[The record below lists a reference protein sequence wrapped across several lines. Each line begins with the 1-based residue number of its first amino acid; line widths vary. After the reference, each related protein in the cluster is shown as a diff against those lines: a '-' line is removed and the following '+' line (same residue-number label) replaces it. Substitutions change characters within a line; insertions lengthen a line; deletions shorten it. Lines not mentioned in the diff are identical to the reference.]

1 MTPEEQAALGA
12 DGDRYHRVN
21 YDGIGTIADPA
32 FEQMEII
39 NAVSPIR
46 SVLEIGCTTGFR
58 LEKARKTFGAR
69 GSGLDASQS
78 AIAEGK
84 ELYPDID
91 IRSGFAP
98 QDLDFWS
105 GLTFDTIVLGHL
117 LYLLPRTSL
126 FLLAAKVDSLLSE
139 GGHLIVIDFIAHCDT
154 VSSYTH
160 QESLQVFKGDPS
172 APWSWHPQY
181 FLVHRNVYPLS
192 TESSTQRETNQWQSI
207 DVLRKLSV
215 DQAFQSVIP
224 PASVHDSSTSIKSSR
239 VQQ

>member
-21 YDGIGTIADPA
+21 YEGIGTIADPA

-39 NAVSPIR
+39 NAVSPIK

-58 LEKARKTFGAR
+58 LEKARKAFGAQ
-69 GSGLDASQS
+69 GSGLDASQF
-78 AIAEGK
+78 AISEGK

-98 QDLDFWS
+98 QDLDYWS
-105 GLTFDTIVLGHL
+105 GSTFDTIVVGHL

-126 FLLAAKVDSLLSE
+126 FLLAAKVDSLLSV
-139 GGHLIVIDFIAHCDT
+139 GGHLIVIDFIAHIDT

-160 QESLQVFKGDPS
+160 QGSLKVFKGDPS

-181 FLVHRNVYPLS
+181 FLVHRNVYPLN
-192 TESSTQRETNQWQSI
+192 TKPLTQQEPNQWQSI

-215 DQAFQSVIP
+215 DQAFQGVTP
-224 PASVHDSSTSIKSSR
+224 PASVHDSATSTKSS
-239 VQQ
+239 

>member
-12 DGDRYHRVN
+12 DGDRYHQVN
-21 YDGIGTIADPA
+21 YDGIGTIGDPA
-32 FEQMEII
+32 FEQMGII
-39 NAVSPIR
+39 NAVSPIN

-58 LEKARKTFGAR
+58 LEKARKAFGAR

-78 AIAEGK
+78 AIAEGQ
-84 ELYPDID
+84 ELYPDLD
-91 IRSGFAP
+91 IRSGIAP
-98 QDLDFWS
+98 EDLDHWS
-105 GLTFDTIVLGHL
+105 GSTFDTIVVGHL

-139 GGHLIVIDFIAHCDT
+139 GGHLIVIDFIAHSDT

-160 QESLQVFKGDPS
+160 QDSLKVFKGDPS

-181 FLVHRNVYPLS
+181 FLVHRNVYPLN
-192 TESSTQRETNQWQSI
+192 TNPLTQREPNQWQSI

-215 DQAFQSVIP
+215 DQAFQSVTP
-224 PASVHDSSTSIKSSR
+224 PASVHDSATSAKSA
-239 VQQ
+239 

>member
-1 MTPEEQAALGA
+1 MTPGEQAALGA

-39 NAVSPIR
+39 NAVSPIK

-58 LEKARKTFGAR
+58 LEKARKAFGAR

-78 AIAEGK
+78 AIAEGR

-91 IRSGFAP
+91 IRLGFAP

-105 GLTFDTIVLGHL
+105 GSTFDTIVVGHL

-126 FLLAAKVDSLLSE
+126 FLLAAKVDSLLAE
-139 GGHLIVIDFIAHCDT
+139 GGHLIVIDFIAHSDT
-154 VSSYTH
+154 VSRYTH
-160 QESLQVFKGDPS
+160 QESLHVFKGDPS

-192 TESSTQRETNQWQSI
+192 TNLLTQREPNQWQSI

-215 DQAFQSVIP
+215 DQAFQSVTP
-224 PASVHDSSTSIKSSR
+224 PASVHDSATSIKSS
-239 VQQ
+239 

>member
-1 MTPEEQAALGA
+1 MTPEEQAALGV

-32 FEQMEII
+32 FEQMGII
-39 NAVSPIR
+39 NAVSPIK

-58 LEKARKTFGAR
+58 LEKARKAFGAR
-69 GSGLDASQS
+69 SSGLDASQS
-78 AIAEGK
+78 AISEGK

-98 QDLDFWS
+98 QDLDYWS
-105 GLTFDTIVLGHL
+105 GSTFDTIVVGHL

-126 FLLAAKVDSLLSE
+126 FLLVAKVDSLLSE
-139 GGHLIVIDFIAHCDT
+139 GGHLIVIDFIAQNDT

-160 QESLQVFKGDPS
+160 QDSLKVFKGDPS

-181 FLVHRNVYPLS
+181 FLVHRNIYPLS
-192 TESSTQRETNQWQSI
+192 TNPLTQREPNQWQSI

-215 DQAFQSVIP
+215 DQAFQSVTP
-224 PASVHDSSTSIKSSR
+224 PTSVHDSATSTTSS
-239 VQQ
+239 